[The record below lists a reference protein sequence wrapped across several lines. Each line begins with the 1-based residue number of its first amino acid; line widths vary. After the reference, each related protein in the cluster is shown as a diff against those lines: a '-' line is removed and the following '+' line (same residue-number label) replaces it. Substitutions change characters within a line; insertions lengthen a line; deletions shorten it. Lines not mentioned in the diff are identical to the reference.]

1 MSVKAMS
8 LVWDFPCPMTVNGV
22 EFKPSHKFCLLAYAD
37 HADHNGKN
45 IFPAVGT
52 VAKKTG
58 LDERTVQRLTADMS
72 DMCLLLDDGK
82 GPRGTNRWS
91 LPYSAGGD
99 KLSPPSNCRGDKNA
113 ESLGDIPSGDIS
125 SGDKLS
131 PELKEPKPTN
141 TYSTDET
148 VTAAILEGWNQML
161 ETLEGQMS
169 KKHFLNL
176 KPSEVVHFGD
186 GVLQVMVENDALQ
199 EWLESRLQQTVERT
213 LLGILNQQVHVQF
226 VSAET
231 EA

>member
-8 LVWDFPCPMTVNGV
+8 LVWDMTCPDTVNGM

-58 LDERTVQRLTADMS
+58 LDERTVQRLTADMVN
-72 DMCLLLDDGK
+72 MCILLDDGK

-99 KLSPPSNCRGDKNA
+99 KLSPPTNCRGDKNP
-113 ESLGDIPSGDIS
+113 ESLGDIPSGDIP
-125 SGDKLS
+125 SGDNLS
-131 PELKEPKPTN
+131 PELKEPEPNN
-141 TYSTDET
+141 TFSHDENVT
-148 VTAAILEGWNQML
+148 VAIREGWKELL
-161 ETLEGQMS
+161 ETLEPQMS
-169 KKHFLNL
+169 KPHFANL
-176 KPSEVVHFGD
+176 KSCSPIHFEG
-186 GVLQVMVENDALQ
+186 GVLKVKANSPELA
-199 EWLESRLQQTVERT
+199 EWLESRLQSTIERT
-213 LLGILNQQVHVQF
+213 LLGILNQLVNVEF

>member
-8 LVWDFPCPMTVNGV
+8 LVWDMPCPDTVNGG

-58 LDERTVQRLTADMS
+58 LDERTVQRLTADMVN
-72 DMCLLLDDGK
+72 MCILLDDGK

-99 KLSPPSNCRGDKNA
+99 KLSPPTNCRGDKNA
-113 ESLGDIPSGDIS
+113 ESLGDIPSGDIP
-125 SGDKLS
+125 SGDNLS
-131 PELKEPKPTN
+131 PELKEPEPKN
-141 TYSTDET
+141 TYSPDEN
-148 VTAAILEGWNQML
+148 VTAFILEGWKELL
-161 ETLEGQMS
+161 ETLETQMS
-169 KKHFLNL
+169 KPHFANL
-176 KPSEVVHFGD
+176 KSCAPIHFED
-186 GVLQVMVENDALQ
+186 GVLTVMTKTPELQ
-199 EWLESRLQQTVERT
+199 EWMESRLKSTVERT
-213 LLGILNQQVHVQF
+213 LLGILNQLVTVDF
-226 VSAET
+226 VSPEK